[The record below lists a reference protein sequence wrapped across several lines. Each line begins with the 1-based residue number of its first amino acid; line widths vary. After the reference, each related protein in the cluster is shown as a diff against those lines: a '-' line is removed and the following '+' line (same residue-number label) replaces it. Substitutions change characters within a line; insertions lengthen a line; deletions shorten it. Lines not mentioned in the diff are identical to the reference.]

1 MSATALQEIM
11 RQKDVYRLG
20 LMNSLL
26 MEKQKKEKEKEE
38 WQERLDAREQI
49 SFGLP
54 TQTQSIEP
62 GHMGGDDEL
71 LELIMIDQA
80 ADDIEQKIEAHRESV
95 HEHHFDKSKPVG
107 EGSTADRAWV
117 HQAKVIASNDVF
129 VALSHGRR
137 IEIHRVADLMPAM
150 KYDGREPW
158 RYPSDILQKGNI
170 MDIRYKAGVATMANV
185 REQQQERQQEIGRQ
199 GGLSR

>member
-1 MSATALQEIM
+1 MSTALQEIM

-20 LMNSLL
+20 LVNSLYL
-26 MEKQKKEKEKEE
+26 EKQKKEQEKAGALERQEE
-38 WQERLDAREQI
+38 REQI
-49 SFGLP
+49 SFGMSAP
-54 TQTQSIEP
+54 TPEP
-62 GHMGGDDEL
+62 AHMGGDDEF
-71 LELIMIDQA
+71 LILTMIDQA
-80 ADDIEQKIEAHRESV
+80 ADDIEQKIAAHRDSV